1 MILYFVEFIILH
13 TLFLF
18 VFKLLLAQETQL
30 RFLRSFLLG
39 TTFLSLIIPVIELPS
54 VTSIPTINLEAVV
67 FSPSIFSNPVVEE
80 TKIPLYMWLLISIS
94 SIFLIRFIYGLIRIL
109 KWYRKSELDTSFG
122 FPIRRIDGINNSFT
136 FFKWIFIDPSHF
148 DNPDEIIKHES
159 GHSKQMHSID
169 ILIFNLLTI
178 PFWCVPSLWIMI
190 HELKK
195 IHEYEADEYA
205 LKSTDQ
211 NNYIKTLVHS
221 TLKAHGL
228 NLASSFDDAAIVK
241 RLNFMKKMKRK
252 VSPWKMGSIMAI
264 VLISGVMFA
273 CQEELDSEL
282 QRIAGESSQQ
292 VLLTKEI
299 EAALY
304 EAKVNNPDKEFVVI
318 DVPMEHKESILKLE
332 KYDPNQIEAVFIQKG
347 KQALHETLE
356 DGDAVRSTEEQSES
370 IVMIVAKDSDIYKKT
385 MHFEQSK
392 ESHEVHTLVEKAATF
407 PGGKEAWF
415 NYLRANMKYPLQA
428 QKIGVEGNVF
438 VEVVVEKDGS
448 ITNAK
453 VAKGIGAGCDKE
465 ALRVLRE
472 SPKWIAATTNG
483 QPVRMK
489 LVMPIK
495 FRLN

>member
-1 MILYFVEFIILH
+1 
-13 TLFLF
+13 
-18 VFKLLLAQETQL
+18 
-30 RFLRSFLLG
+30 
-39 TTFLSLIIPVIELPS
+39 
-54 VTSIPTINLEAVV
+54 
-67 FSPSIFSNPVVEE
+67 
-80 TKIPLYMWLLISIS
+80 
-94 SIFLIRFIYGLIRIL
+94 
-109 KWYRKSELDTSFG
+109 
-122 FPIRRIDGINNSFT
+122 
-136 FFKWIFIDPSHF
+136 
-148 DNPDEIIKHES
+148 
-159 GHSKQMHSID
+159 MHSID

-228 NLASSFDDAAIVK
+228 NLASSFDDATIVK

-252 VSPWKMGSIMAI
+252 VSPWKVGSIMAI

-304 EAKVNNPDKEFVVI
+304 EAKVNNPDKEFIVI
-318 DVPMEHKESILKLE
+318 DVPMEHKESILRLE

-356 DGDAVRSTEEQSES
+356 DGHAIRSTEEEGGS

-392 ESHEVHTLVEKAATF
+392 ESHEVHTLVEESGLFSRWK
-407 PGGKEAWF
+407 
-415 NYLRANMKYPLQA
+415 R
-428 QKIGVEGNVF
+428 GVV
-438 VEVVVEKDGS
+438 
-448 ITNAK
+448 
-453 VAKGIGAGCDKE
+453 
-465 ALRVLRE
+465 
-472 SPKWIAATTNG
+472 
-483 QPVRMK
+483 
-489 LVMPIK
+489 
-495 FRLN
+495 